1 VALRAAD
8 PGRLVYLEEPEIH
21 LHPRAQTKLADI
33 LADAARR
40 GVRVVAETHST
51 LLLTA
56 IQTLVAKGELS
67 PDLVKLH
74 WFQRDPKTGITQVNS
89 TGLDENGAF
98 REDWPEDFDEVILDT
113 DRQYLDA
120 VTERSTG

>member
-1 VALRAAD
+1 
-8 PGRLVYLEEPEIH
+8 
-21 LHPRAQTKLADI
+21 
-33 LADAARR
+33 
-40 GVRVVAETHST
+40 VRVVAETHST

-120 VTERSTG
+120 VTDRSPG

>member
-1 VALRAAD
+1 MALRAAD
-8 PGRLVYLEEPEIH
+8 QGRLVYLEEPEID
-21 LHPRAQTKLADI
+21 LHPRAQAKLADI
-33 LADAARR
+33 LADAAKR

-56 IQTLVAKGELS
+56 IQTLVAKGDLS

-74 WFQRDPKTGITQVNS
+74 WFQRDAKTGVTKV
-89 TGLDENGAF
+89 TMADLDENGAF
-98 REDWPEDFDEVILDT
+98 GDWPEDFDDVILKT
-113 DRQYLDA
+113 EREYLDA